1 MQQGPGPMVRY
12 GVHVQDSGEYG
23 DPRVLAGLAEDAE
36 RAGWDGFFIWDH
48 LVYALGGTAPVTDP
62 VVALSAIAAR
72 TERIRFGPMVTPLA
86 RRRPWKVARETVSL
100 DVLSEGRMV
109 LGVGLGEPAD
119 VEFGGFGED
128 ADPKARAARLDE
140 SLDILAGLWTGE
152 PFGYRGARYRVEE
165 TTFLPPPV
173 QAPRIPV
180 WVAGEWPTRAPFRR
194 AARWDG
200 VFPSKRGV
208 ALDEMMTPEDLH
220 EIVAYIRQERASD
233 APFDVAL
240 GGYTPA
246 SDRQRAA
253 AIVEPYISAGLT
265 WWLEGLNSLRG
276 SLDDAR
282 ERIRQGPPRT

>member
-1 MQQGPGPMVRY
+1 MVHY
-12 GVHVQDSGEYG
+12 AVHVQDSGEFG
-23 DPRVLAGLAEDAE
+23 DPRVLAAMAEDAE

-48 LVYALGGTAPVTDP
+48 IVHALGRTAPVVDP
-62 VVALSAIAAR
+62 VVALAAIAAR

-100 DVLSEGRMV
+100 DVLSQGRLV

-119 VEFGGFGED
+119 EEFAGFGEE

-140 SLDILAGLWTGE
+140 SLDILSGLWTGE
-152 PFGYRGARYRVEE
+152 PFGYRGAHYRVEE

-173 QAPRIPV
+173 QSPRIPV
-180 WVAGEWPTRAPFRR
+180 WVAGEWPNRAPFRR

-208 ALDEMMTPEDLH
+208 AMDEMMTPADLRA
-220 EIVAYIRQERASD
+220 IVSYIRQERTSD
-233 APFDVAL
+233 ARFDVAL

-246 SDRQRAA
+246 SDRQHAV
-253 AIVEPYISAGLT
+253 AIVEPYVEVAGLT

-282 ERIRQGPPRT
+282 ERIRQGPPKP